1 MLQRQVYRTLQ
12 ISTEEIALPNN
23 QVSTTP
29 EKQRRHQTWRRRP
42 SPPRF
47 GSPSVERPLALAG
60 GHMLAGD
67 SWQDSIGGPC
77 FSGAE
82 AAGFGIPIFHNAAPK
97 NGWNCE
103 HACRETSAKWTGDA
117 GGESG
122 GGGRP
127 LGVSY
132 RPNSEPSA
140 GQTHQLQAPKRKM
153 NASFPPRN
161 HHPCS
166 PASEKPPSPPE
177 PLLSSGGLACKT
189 TLPTSSPSS

>member
-103 HACRETSAKWTGDA
+103 HACRETSAKWMGMPE
-117 GGESG
+117 GSLEGEADPSVSATDPTANPPQ
-122 GGGRP
+122 GRP
-127 LGVSY
+127 ISY
-132 RPNSEPSA
+132 RPQSA
-140 GQTHQLQAPKRKM
+140 R
-153 NASFPPRN
+153 
-161 HHPCS
+161 
-166 PASEKPPSPPE
+166 
-177 PLLSSGGLACKT
+177 
-189 TLPTSSPSS
+189 